1 MQKVKLWARAALIAT
16 FVIGAASRAEADAI
30 GSVEFSAGSQSF
42 WGPGKSA
49 ASLDE
54 GGRAGISIL
63 GKNVGVGFNVD
74 ASSGTVSG
82 NYGGKLSL
90 LGAGTHDL
98 ADGLFSL
105 DSAFDATSGT
115 LSTKFGASLDVFAY
129 VEGIVTLSFPGFPK
143 GNNLNTS
150 GSINR
155 ELGVNRNFSGFTN
168 LDLNAF
174 DIWVLSA
181 GATFKVTQASS
192 FKARSITG
200 TLTARHA
207 GTGATQQRSY
217 TIGDA
222 IDLNLGRTGFWDLSL
237 SSLRLANTFKTG
249 FDGAIGGFIDPPGA
263 RKEITTKNF
272 NLFDTSSFGLS
283 FGAADWGRSMRV
295 QVTDSSGIPT
305 EPVPEPGTL
314 VLFGAV
320 GAFVAYRR
328 VRRR

>member
-1 MQKVKLWARAALIAT
+1 MQNFKLWARAALIAT
-16 FVIGAASRAEADAI
+16 FVIGAAPRAEADAI
-30 GSVEFSAGSQSF
+30 GTVEFSAGSQSF

-49 ASLDE
+49 ASLDK
-54 GGRAGISIL
+54 GGRAGVSIL
-63 GKNVGVGFNVD
+63 GKDVGVGFNVD

-82 NYGGKLSL
+82 NYKGNLSL
-90 LGAGTHDL
+90 LGAASHDL
-98 ADGLFSL
+98 ASGLFSL
-105 DSAFDATSGT
+105 DSAFDATGGS
-115 LSTKFGASLDVFAY
+115 LSTKFGASLDVYAY
-129 VEGIVTLSFPGFPK
+129 VEGIAKLSFPGFPK

-155 ELGVNRNFSGFTN
+155 ELGVNRSFSGSTN

-174 DIWVLSA
+174 DIWILSA

-192 FKARSITG
+192 FKANSIRG
-200 TLTARHA
+200 NLTARHVDS
-207 GTGATQQRSY
+207 GATQRRSY

-222 IDLNLGRTGFWDLSL
+222 IDLDLGQAGDWVLSL
-237 SSLRLANTFKTG
+237 SGLRLSNTFKTG
-249 FDGAIGGFIDPPGA
+249 FDGAIGGFVDPPGD

-283 FGAADWGRSMRV
+283 FGSANWASSMRV
-295 QVTDSSGIPT
+295 NVFDSSINST

-314 VLFGAV
+314 VLLGAV
-320 GAFVAYRR
+320 GAFVVIRR